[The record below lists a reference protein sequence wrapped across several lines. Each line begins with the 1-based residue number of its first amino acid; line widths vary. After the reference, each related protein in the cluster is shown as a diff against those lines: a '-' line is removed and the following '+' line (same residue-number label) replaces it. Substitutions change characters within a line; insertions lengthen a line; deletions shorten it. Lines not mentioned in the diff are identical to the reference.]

1 MIDVVVNHLV
11 YPSNPPTFS
20 DFNPF
25 NTESDFHSE
34 CFISDYNN
42 QTDVEQCWLGDSS
55 LPLADTNTEDD
66 TNVSSLNSWIKN
78 LVSTY
83 SADGIRIDTVKHIRQ
98 DFWPDFASSAGVY
111 TIGEVRR
118 LLCYIANKADSSIGR
133 FYTPTSPI
141 SPTTHKSLT
150 VFSITLPGILSYL
163 ASSRRPEISPLSRPT
178 TPHSPARSRTAGSNQ
193 GTLLSLLAFC
203 QLI

>member
-1 MIDVVVNHLV
+1 MRLPLTLFMHSSLMRPVFLYSYWPSDLSSVNTHFGSDDDLKSLASALHDRSMYLMIDVVVNHLV

-25 NTESDFHSE
+25 NTESDFHAE

-42 QTDVEQCWLGDSS
+42 QTDVEQCWLGDSN

-66 TNVSSLNSWIKN
+66 DNVSALYSWIKN

-118 LLCYIANKADSSIGR
+118 LLCYG
-133 FYTPTSPI
+133 
-141 SPTTHKSLT
+141 
-150 VFSITLPGILSYL
+150 
-163 ASSRRPEISPLSRPT
+163 
-178 TPHSPARSRTAGSNQ
+178 NQ
-193 GTLLSLLAFC
+193 F
-203 QLI
+203 